1 VAKYVIE
8 LDLSPALGVEAL
20 RKFSKRVSKLLME
33 QTLDRIESGGD
44 DEITF
49 EPLKFDRPNGSRD
62 RPLWGNGSHLHSSI
76 TSGVDEDGPWVGSTF
91 EGANVHQFGTVGGSS
106 RDSGSG
112 TLPTIKPKRA
122 KALFIPLTSR
132 AQKSVRTTDM
142 GRVLRKS
149 KRKRKGVMVMEDL
162 KKGEDFIFVSK
173 VDLPPRPFLRVS
185 RRNAEEIGELL
196 AGDD

>member
-1 VAKYVIE
+1 
-8 LDLSPALGVEAL
+8 
-20 RKFSKRVSKLLME
+20 
-33 QTLDRIESGGD
+33 
-44 DEITF
+44 
-49 EPLKFDRPNGSRD
+49 
-62 RPLWGNGSHLHSSI
+62 
-76 TSGVDEDGPWVGSTF
+76 
-91 EGANVHQFGTVGGSS
+91 
-106 RDSGSG
+106 
-112 TLPTIKPKRA
+112 
-122 KALFIPLTSR
+122 
-132 AQKSVRTTDM
+132 M